1 MNTGV
6 LVILIIIGMMFAL
19 SLKSRTPELSSMLSL
34 AICIVIISICV
45 SRLKSIISVV
55 DRLNSYIDI
64 DSGYLIILLK
74 LVGIAYVCEFAAGIS
89 REAGYG
95 AIASQIELLGK
106 LTMMVVS
113 LPVLLAVIEMVVGML
128 GGV

>member
-1 MNTGV
+1 
-6 LVILIIIGMMFAL
+6 MMFAM

-34 AICIVIISICV
+34 AICVVIIGICV
-45 SRLKSIISVV
+45 SRMKSIIQVV
-55 DRLNSYIDI
+55 DKLNSYINI

-74 LVGIAYVCEFAAGIS
+74 LIGIAYVCEFAAGIS

-106 LTMMVVS
+106 LTMLVVS
-113 LPVLLAVIEMVVGML
+113 LPVLLSVLEMVVGML
-128 GGV
+128 GGAW

>member
-106 LTMMVVS
+106 LTMLVVS